1 MQASA
6 ILRLRRAHRKAA
18 LLRGT
23 ANFATQAARAHRS
36 QRTVFVGCVANKK
49 GPVFQLSKLPV
60 SVSKFPAM
68 PPSLSVEQAYI
79 ATKADRGDIAGHS
92 AGDVVTVYARPL
104 PPAPE
109 SSYMTTF
116 QENRQH
122 LLIMGSVGGMA
133 AVAAMNGLTTTE
145 VFFTG
150 MMAKQM
156 VCNVPVASICAG
168 AGDIVAQLMTGT
180 KARNLDGRRVV
191 AAGAIGGALQGFGTT
206 GWLWNLNLAIPRSVI
221 GFDGLHQLSML
232 AGKVLLDSALWGTII
247 NTLNVLA
254 RRVAAGDSV
263 VQAYHT
269 WRDKILEISRAE
281 FKFWPAFGSIVYT
294 CVPEA
299 QQVNAFGVGGFIWSV
314 YLSYAASHGVKSN
327 SKGLFRYGRPVG
339 VRMTAPMLVEQPK
352 VTGKLVPARFDAKS
366 DVLPL
371 LGTVG
376 RPRMT
381 RGAPGKKKLR
391 LYATCAF

>member
-1 MQASA
+1 MQT
-6 ILRLRRAHRKAA
+6 ILRRRTALYKGS

-36 QRTVFVGCVANKK
+36 QRTVFVGCVANKN

-60 SVSKFPAM
+60 SLSKFPAM
-68 PPSLSVEQAYI
+68 PLPPPAYM
-79 ATKADRGDIAGHS
+79 AARADLVDIAGHS
-92 AGDVVTVYARPL
+92 AGDIATVYARPL
-104 PPAPE
+104 PPDTE
-109 SSYMTTF
+109 TSYVATL
-116 QENRQH
+116 QENSH
-122 LLIMGSVGGMA
+122 NLLVLGSVGGMA
-133 AVAAMNGLTTTE
+133 AVVAMNGLTTDQ

-150 MMAKQM
+150 MLAKQM
-156 VCNVPVASICAG
+156 IWNLPVASICAG
-168 AGDIVAQLMTGT
+168 AGDVVAQLLTGT

-206 GWLWNLNLAIPRSVI
+206 SWLWHLNLAIPRSVI
-221 GFDGLHQLSML
+221 GFDSLPQLTML
-232 AGKVLLDSALWGTII
+232 AGKVILDSAVWGTSI

-254 RRVAAGDSV
+254 RRIAAGDSV

-269 WRDKILEISRAE
+269 WRDKILGITRSE
-281 FKFWPAFGSIVYT
+281 FKFWPAFGAVVYT

-339 VRMTAPMLVEQPK
+339 VRMTTRMLCEQPK
-352 VTGKLVPARFDAKS
+352 ATGKLVPARFDVKLN
-366 DVLPL
+366 VLPS

-381 RGAPGKKKLR
+381 RGAPSKKKLR
-391 LYATCAF
+391 LLATSVC